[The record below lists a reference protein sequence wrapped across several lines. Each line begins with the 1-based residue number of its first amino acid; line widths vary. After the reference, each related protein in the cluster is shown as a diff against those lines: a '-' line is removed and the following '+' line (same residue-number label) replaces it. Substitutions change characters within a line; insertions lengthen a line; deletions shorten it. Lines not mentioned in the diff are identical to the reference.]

1 VLPLLC
7 NSKGHCAGA
16 SLITKLKGES
26 QHNILLTIGETME
39 IQVTKPDGTVVT
51 IRMETIARHLTK
63 ELEKI
68 YYLSYSEI
76 PESELFNVIYES
88 LEDLIDKGKTT

>member
-1 VLPLLC
+1 M
-7 NSKGHCAGA
+7 
-16 SLITKLKGES
+16 TKLKGES

-39 IQVTKPDGTVVT
+39 IQVTKPDGTVVI

>member
-1 VLPLLC
+1 
-7 NSKGHCAGA
+7 
-16 SLITKLKGES
+16 
-26 QHNILLTIGETME
+26 ME
-39 IQVTKPDGTVVT
+39 IQVTKPDGTVVN

-68 YYLSYSEI
+68 YYLSHSEI

>member
-1 VLPLLC
+1 
-7 NSKGHCAGA
+7 
-16 SLITKLKGES
+16 
-26 QHNILLTIGETME
+26 ME

-51 IRMETIARHLTK
+51 IRMETITRHLTK

-76 PESELFNVIYES
+76 SESELFNVIYES
-88 LEDLIDKGKTT
+88 LEDLINKGKTT

>member
-1 VLPLLC
+1 
-7 NSKGHCAGA
+7 
-16 SLITKLKGES
+16 
-26 QHNILLTIGETME
+26 ME
-39 IQVTKPDGTVVT
+39 IQVTKPDGTVVI

>member
-1 VLPLLC
+1 
-7 NSKGHCAGA
+7 
-16 SLITKLKGES
+16 
-26 QHNILLTIGETME
+26 MD
-39 IQVTKPDGTVVT
+39 IQITKPDGTRVT